1 MPRGGGQNRILDMA
15 CGAGANMLYMA
26 NRHENIQFV
35 GMDIEPKF
43 IEYANQMLGKN
54 STYGNC
60 KFYTGDWFDMEP
72 KWIDAFDGIISFQ
85 TLLMFPDYREALHK
99 LVDLRPNWIAF
110 SSLFYEGDIEYTN
123 QFRDYYRSSNGKE
136 YTDIYYNIHSTI
148 RCKEFMKKLGYSY
161 FEYMPFE
168 IDIDIPRGESMD
180 IGTYTIKTEDGK
192 RLQISAGLMMPWYF
206 VVAYK

>member
-1 MPRGGGQNRILDMA
+1 MA

-85 TLLMFPDYREALHK
+85 TLLMFPDYMKAISNTQINLEIIIGRQTEKSIRTFIIIFIPQYAVK
-99 LVDLRPNWIAF
+99 
-110 SSLFYEGDIEYTN
+110 SL
-123 QFRDYYRSSNGKE
+123 
-136 YTDIYYNIHSTI
+136 
-148 RCKEFMKKLGYSY
+148 
-161 FEYMPFE
+161 
-168 IDIDIPRGESMD
+168 
-180 IGTYTIKTEDGK
+180 
-192 RLQISAGLMMPWYF
+192 
-206 VVAYK
+206 